1 VIEVSTDSS
10 SEGDFDLGD
19 EELEVREGGMVEE
32 GGGRVLTRAEKRKL
46 RKERELMERQRRR
59 QVEEGL
65 EEGGGVVTR
74 GRRMAAEAGLVR
86 DLPRVETPGMLFSS
100 PPSLSLLY
108 LSLLLLPPVPS
119 STFPFSLLPPVHSST
134 SLLPPPVPSSTYL
147 PPHPSRCPLFSLL
160 PPVPSSSFLLSF
172 FLHFFPGMER
182 QRKFRSHV
190 EKFKAKTTRWLP
202 WQISVFPF
210 SFVEGT

>member
-1 VIEVSTDSS
+1 MTYVILAVIEVSTDSS

-86 DLPRVETPGMLFSS
+86 DLPRVETPGMLFFLSS
-100 PPSLSLLY
+100 FPFPPLPFPSPSSLPLPPLPPFS
-108 LSLLLLPPVPS
+108 LLPPVPS
-119 STFPFSLLPPVHSST
+119 STS
-134 SLLPPPVPSSTYL
+134 LPPP
-147 PPHPSRCPLFSLL
+147 PSRCPLFSLL
-160 PPVPSSSFLLSF
+160 PPVPSSSFLPLLLTLFSRNGKATKIPIARGKVQSKNNAMVT
-172 FLHFFPGMER
+172 LAD
-182 QRKFRSHV
+182 FR
-190 EKFKAKTTRWLP
+190 
-202 WQISVFPF
+202 FPF
-210 SFVEGT
+210 LFC